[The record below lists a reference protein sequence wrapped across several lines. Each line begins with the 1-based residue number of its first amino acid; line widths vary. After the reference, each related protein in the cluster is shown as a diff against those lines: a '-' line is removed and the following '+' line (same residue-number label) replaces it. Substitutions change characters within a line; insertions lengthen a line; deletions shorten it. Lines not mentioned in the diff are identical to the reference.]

1 MEATTDPS
9 PPAFCLRGGEASS
22 VPPSSAM
29 VSGGRG
35 KFSGGK
41 SGDACDAS
49 SWGDPKMVE
58 EKIDGAFE
66 FRGGRQI
73 RCFDLRRKREAVVTR
88 CPRNTCTLDGEDG
101 NTCPSSREVDLRG
114 GEVNRVKGLGFS
126 SSWARGPHISSP
138 IVRPGKAAVPLSLI
152 PHAILLIIEI

>member
-1 MEATTDPS
+1 
-9 PPAFCLRGGEASS
+9 
-22 VPPSSAM
+22 
-29 VSGGRG
+29 
-35 KFSGGK
+35 
-41 SGDACDAS
+41 
-49 SWGDPKMVE
+49 MVE

-126 SSWARGPHISSP
+126 SSWARGFGP
-138 IVRPGKAAVPLSLI
+138 IEKRVCPFGSVGLLYVRNLVLGLARFF
-152 PHAILLIIEI
+152 